1 MFLKL
6 SSRKGSKYAKEVRN
20 GHKNEIIVEKFENSL
35 DILFTMLWNI
45 SQLKTGARIGM
56 SISMDLTRETSR
68 LFTDRLDK
76 LHHIIDK
83 HREVLN
89 DKIINKM
96 GKYFEIIAPMEL
108 LTPKESLKVEFA
120 LNILKEFIHKYN
132 RNLYSFTHITIAL
145 KQLNDILNL
154 EGDYKDPQIIRD
166 KRYLEALLQL
176 MIIISRPRKGIY
188 DVLS

>member
-6 SSRKGSKYAKEVRN
+6 SSKKGSKYAKEVRN
-20 GHKNEIIVEKFENSL
+20 RRKNETIIEKFENSL

-45 SQLKTGARIGM
+45 IQLKTGARIGM
-56 SISMDLTRETSR
+56 SVSMDLTRETSR

-83 HREVLN
+83 NREVLN
-89 DKIINKM
+89 DKIIDKM

-108 LTPKESLKVEFA
+108 LTPKESLKLEFA

-132 RNLYSFTHITIAL
+132 RNLNSFTHITIVL
-145 KQLNDILNL
+145 KQLTDILDL